1 MSASCATVETPRSPI
16 SPAIGTS
23 NEVVS
28 FINKSTYHRRM
39 HEQHPKQVH
48 YPEKNQVRGVAE
60 VFDQIVHN
68 SNYLRQRE
76 NQFCPLDH

>member
-1 MSASCATVETPRSPI
+1 
-16 SPAIGTS
+16 
-23 NEVVS
+23 
-28 FINKSTYHRRM
+28 M